1 MPANDEYYE
10 FYFKIVYTERT
21 IHYRFSPTISI
32 KNFIETVN
40 FDVRRDFNILN
51 NQKIEIVEAG
61 QPNNINGRDAEM
73 APALEPVNE
82 TLREIYGNRH
92 NNVAF
97 YIRIIL

>member
-1 MPANDEYYE
+1 
-10 FYFKIVYTERT
+10 
-21 IHYRFSPTISI
+21 
-32 KNFIETVN
+32 
-40 FDVRRDFNILN
+40 
-51 NQKIEIVEAG
+51 
-61 QPNNINGRDAEM
+61 M

>member
-1 MPANDEYYE
+1 MLRKETYSIKSIFFNIIFLDL
-10 FYFKIVYTERT
+10 IIIILLT
-21 IHYRFSPTISI
+21 I

-61 QPNNINGRDAEM
+61 QPNNINGGDAEM